1 MSDIPKVL
9 FHGIPD
15 HTTEAD
21 LTAGPPSGKVWTV
34 TALWIAN
41 TDSVARTLTLKH
53 YIDASNTRTI
63 VPGATFAVKQTEI
76 IGPLVIENGHKV
88 IAEQEE
94 ENAIEITA
102 YGLEGDA

>member
-1 MSDIPKVL
+1 M

-15 HTTEAD
+15 HTAEAD
-21 LTAGPPSGKVWTV
+21 LTTGPGSGKVWIV

-41 TDSVARTLTLKH
+41 TNASANTLTLKH
-53 YIDASNTRTI
+53 YIDVSNTRTI
-63 VPGATFAVKQTEI
+63 LPEVAFAANQTEI
-76 IGPLVIENGHKV
+76 IGPLVIENGHKI

>member
-1 MSDIPKVL
+1 MVEKVL
-9 FHGIPD
+9 FHGVPS
-15 HTTEAD
+15 HTAEAD
-21 LTAGPPSGKVWTV
+21 LTTGPGSGKVWIV

-41 TDSVARTLTLKH
+41 TDSEARTLTLKH

-63 VPGATFAVKQTEI
+63 IPETTFAAKQTEI
-76 IGPLVIENGHKV
+76 IGPLVIQNGQKI
-88 IAEQEE
+88 IAEQQT

>member
-1 MSDIPKVL
+1 LNEKLL

-15 HTTEAD
+15 HTAEAD
-21 LTAGPPSGKVWTV
+21 LTTGPGAGKVWIV

-41 TDSVARTLTLKH
+41 TNAAAKTLTLKH

-63 VPGATFAVKQTEI
+63 VPGATFAAKQTEI
-76 IGPLVIENGHKV
+76 IGPLVIENGHK
-88 IAEQEE
+88 IRAEQET

-102 YGLEGDA
+102 YGLEGDTT

>member
-1 MSDIPKVL
+1 MDEKLL

-15 HTTEAD
+15 HTAEAD
-21 LTAGPPSGKVWTV
+21 LSTGPGSGKVWVV

-41 TDSVARTLTLKH
+41 TNAAAKTLTLKH

-63 VPGATFAVKQTEI
+63 VPGATFAAKQTEI
-76 IGPLVIENGHKV
+76 IGPLVIENGHK
-88 IAEQEE
+88 IRAEQEE